1 MGWLT
6 TVDIDVI
13 ARQHGCMARRRH
25 SQQESRRS
33 AAYARQREAN
43 EKAAA
48 AARERAAELRRLHA
62 EAAAR
67 HELELVWGSQ
77 RDGLARLRDISK
89 QLDKLHRAERS
100 LLHERDNLIDAL
112 RKTDVSWA
120 MLSSWSG
127 LSRQAMSKRA
137 TSLTPEAGR
146 THRV

>member
-1 MGWLT
+1 
-6 TVDIDVI
+6 
-13 ARQHGCMARRRH
+13 MARSRH
-25 SQQESRRS
+25 SKEESRRN

-43 EKAAA
+43 ERAAT
-48 AARERAAELRRLHA
+48 AARERAAELRRLQT

-67 HELELVWGSQ
+67 HQLELVWGTQ
-77 RDGLARLRDISK
+77 HDGLTRLRDISK

-100 LLHERDNLIDAL
+100 LLDERDGLIDAL

-137 TSLTPEAGR
+137 SSLTPGASR
-146 THRV
+146 TPRV